1 MKSTIYVIKY
11 NNYFN
16 RRLLKEDTLESYLAH
31 EYIRYDNIN
40 FVPNDGISTS
50 LVLNIQ
56 DYDDYDY

>member
-1 MKSTIYVIKY
+1 MKSTIYVLKY

-16 RRLLKEDTLESYLAH
+16 RRLLKEDTIESYLAH

-56 DYDDYDY
+56 D